1 MQKDDGRVISNF
13 INQALNN
20 KNITIYGDGKQTRS
34 FQYIDDLINA
44 IIKIVN
50 TSDCFVGPINIGN
63 PIEYYIND
71 LANLIIKLTNSNSN
85 IIYKDIP
92 IDDPKKRKPDISL
105 ANDILNWNPIIN
117 LESGLIK
124 TISYFNK

>member
-20 KNITIYGDGKQTRS
+20 ENITIYGDGKQTRS

-44 IIKIVN
+44 MIKIVN
-50 TSDCFVGPINIGN
+50 TSDSFVGPINIGN
-63 PIEYYIND
+63 PIEYNIND

-85 IIYKDIP
+85 VIYKDLP

-105 ANDILNWNPIIN
+105 ANDILNWNPTIN
-117 LESGLIK
+117 LESGLIE
-124 TISYFNK
+124 TINYFNK